1 MLVTQEQRRFAK
13 EMHLPSPMI
22 KGSDATRILNISNQR
37 LAFYRKKQ
45 LVSCIRV
52 GGRWRYLLDSLQR
65 LKRNYLKLSPKEK
78 LIARR
83 IDIVSDY
90 KIAINEIN
98 KLSLEDKL
106 NISTK
111 DLPLSTKLKK
121 QLSFNTSTVK
131 DIVMMTKGEYGRIPG
146 IGCKFMNELE
156 AFLNNIGLSFGMK
169 FDK

>member
-22 KGSDATRILNISNQR
+22 KGSDAIRILNISRQR

-52 GGRWRYLLDSLQR
+52 GGRWRYLLDSLQQ

-106 NISTK
+106 NIPTK
-111 DLPLSTKLKK
+111 DLPLSTQLKK
-121 QLSFNTSTVK
+121 RLSWDYSTIK
-131 DIVMMTKGEYGRIPG
+131 DIVIMTRAEHRRIPG
-146 IGCKFMNELE
+146 IGCKFVNELE
-156 AFLNNIGLSFGMK
+156 AFVNDIGLSLGME
-169 FDK
+169 FDE